1 MNEKY
6 LISIRYDGRLQ
17 PINELMK
24 KCESLTKTGCNT
36 LLGDA
41 TYKTLYVIMEELL
54 DFSDRQLKH
63 IEGKLVKIEERIF
76 CKDQGDGLIY
86 EAMNVKRDIIDFRRI
101 FMSLHSC
108 LDAIEFR
115 GEYF

>member
-1 MNEKY
+1 
-6 LISIRYDGRLQ
+6 
-17 PINELMK
+17 MK
-24 KCESLTKTGCNT
+24 QCESLTKAGCNA

-41 TYKTLYVIMEELL
+41 TYKGLYALMESLL

-63 IEGKLVKIEERIF
+63 IENKLVKIEERVF
-76 CKDQGDGLIY
+76 HKDQSEDLIY
-86 EAMNVKRDIIDFRRI
+86 STLNVKRDIVDFRRI